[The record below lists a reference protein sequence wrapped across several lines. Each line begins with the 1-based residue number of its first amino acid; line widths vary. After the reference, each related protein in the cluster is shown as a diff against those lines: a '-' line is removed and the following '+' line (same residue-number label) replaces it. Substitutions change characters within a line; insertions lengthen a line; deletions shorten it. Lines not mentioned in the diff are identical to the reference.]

1 MAVENS
7 FHNEFNIKNGEKTM
21 SWAYRSGIVVLKITT
36 RRTTIG
42 VRKSLD
48 TSGKN
53 LTTGPPRHVRK
64 SPGGRLNKKDRL
76 SRYGDSHVKDK
87 TAARTSYL

>member
-64 SPGGRLNKKDRL
+64 SP
-76 SRYGDSHVKDK
+76 DSPQPGNRNQQVTWRIH
-87 TAARTSYL
+87 R